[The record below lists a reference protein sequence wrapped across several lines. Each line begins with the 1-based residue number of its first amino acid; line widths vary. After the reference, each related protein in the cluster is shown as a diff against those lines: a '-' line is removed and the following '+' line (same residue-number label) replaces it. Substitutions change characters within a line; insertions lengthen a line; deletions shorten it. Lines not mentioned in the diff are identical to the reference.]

1 MEEQLQSNTEPSLW
15 LMFKLQEEFY
25 AVDCRYVE
33 SIFEI
38 TQEIIPVARTDESI
52 LGLIELRGATLPIM
66 DLRKRL
72 HMPSVQEETAAF
84 EEMLALRKQD
94 HINWVEALRH
104 SIHSGEEFKLATDP
118 HRCKFG
124 KWYDSFKPSSRAVKI
139 HFDQIHAPH
148 DKLHESALRC
158 FATHDG
164 EERQRILKEVS
175 EKAMHQVLRSIDS
188 AFAAHKNSLRRMCIA
203 VFGGDVRLGLLV
215 DEIAFT
221 GQLQDRH
228 ELDAMSR
235 NPSVHAAA
243 QTAQGD
249 GVLLL
254 DIKQILS
261 EIEKMGEDAEPGE
274 NLCG

>member
-1 MEEQLQSNTEPSLW
+1 MEEQLQSKTESSLW

-124 KWYDSFKPSSRAVKI
+124 QWYDSYKPTSRVVKI

-148 DKLHESALRC
+148 DKLHESALLC
-158 FATHDG
+158 
-164 EERQRILKEVS
+164 
-175 EKAMHQVLRSIDS
+175 
-188 AFAAHKNSLRRMCIA
+188 
-203 VFGGDVRLGLLV
+203 
-215 DEIAFT
+215 
-221 GQLQDRH
+221 
-228 ELDAMSR
+228 DA
-235 NPSVHAAA
+235 
-243 QTAQGD
+243 
-249 GVLLL
+249 
-254 DIKQILS
+254 
-261 EIEKMGEDAEPGE
+261 
-274 NLCG
+274 

>member
-1 MEEQLQSNTEPSLW
+1 MRPMTSCMN
-15 LMFKLQEEFY
+15 
-25 AVDCRYVE
+25 
-33 SIFEI
+33 
-38 TQEIIPVARTDESI
+38 
-52 LGLIELRGATLPIM
+52 
-66 DLRKRL
+66 
-72 HMPSVQEETAAF
+72 
-84 EEMLALRKQD
+84 
-94 HINWVEALRH
+94 
-104 SIHSGEEFKLATDP
+104 
-118 HRCKFG
+118 
-124 KWYDSFKPSSRAVKI
+124 
-139 HFDQIHAPH
+139 
-148 DKLHESALRC
+148 LRC

-175 EKAMHQVLRSIDS
+175 EKAMHQVLKSIDS
-188 AFAAHKNSLRRMCIA
+188 ALAAHKNSLRRMCIA

-261 EIEKMGEDAEPGE
+261 EIEKMGEDAEPSE
-274 NLCG
+274 TLCS